1 MSHPFLSLTPSQH
14 KRLFW
19 IFLALTLLATLV
31 LQMIDGA
38 LQTPAAPQGI
48 VSYELAGNA
57 QAAGQILASWDAHA
71 ALHAAFSLGFDYL
84 YMLAYAVTLA
94 LAVLWLAD
102 GFSGRLRYAGILLAW
117 GMGIA
122 GSADATENYFL
133 WQMLISGPSDAA
145 AMIARGAALL
155 KFALILIA
163 FLYLVLI
170 LVLGVFIHPHNK
182 SGALKQ

>member
-19 IFLALTLLATLV
+19 IFLALTLLATFV
-31 LQMIDGA
+31 LQIIDGA

-57 QAAGQILASWDAHA
+57 QAVGQIFASWDANA
-71 ALHAAFSLGFDYL
+71 GLHAAFSLGFDYL
-84 YMLAYAVTLA
+84 YMLVYAVTLA

-102 GFSGRLRYAGILLAW
+102 GFSGLLRHAGILLAW

-122 GSADATENYFL
+122 GFADATENYFL
-133 WQMLISGPSDAA
+133 WQMLINGPSDAA
-145 AMIARGAALL
+145 AVIAHGAALL
-155 KFALILIA
+155 KFTMILLA
-163 FLYLVLI
+163 FLYLI
-170 LVLGVFIHPHNK
+170 I
-182 SGALKQ
+182 ALLMGFFRNRQGGTKA

>member
-1 MSHPFLSLTPSQH
+1 MSHPFLRLTPSQH

-19 IFLALTLLATLV
+19 FFLALTLLATLV

-57 QAAGQILASWDAHA
+57 RTAGLILDSWDANA

-84 YMLAYAVTLA
+84 YMLAYAVMLA
-94 LAVLWLAD
+94 LAILWLAD
-102 GFSGRLRYAGILLAW
+102 DFSGWLRHAGILLAW
-117 GMGIA
+117 SMGIA
-122 GSADATENYFL
+122 GFADATENYFL
-133 WQMLISGPSDAA
+133 WQMLTSGASDTA
-145 AMIARGAALL
+145 AMVARGAALL
-155 KFALILIA
+155 KFTLILAA

-170 LVLGVFIHPHNK
+170 LLLGIFIHQRNG
-182 SGALKQ
+182 SGASQ